1 MPRPPTVS
9 RVLRLLAT
17 LYRPRARQGYQGHS
31 PWLVSAC
38 CVIGSLGGHRNLIPG
53 VLRLA
58 RWTST
63 LLGSLR
69 HFLGMEGVRGSIPL
83 PLTILI

>member
-31 PWLVSAC
+31 PWLVRRAKLYAP
-38 CVIGSLGGHRNLIPG
+38 VAPAGHGLPFRSFDEPKRSELIIAAVAV
-53 VLRLA
+53 VLV
-58 RWTST
+58 
-63 LLGSLR
+63 
-69 HFLGMEGVRGSIPL
+69 FLSSP
-83 PLTILI
+83 